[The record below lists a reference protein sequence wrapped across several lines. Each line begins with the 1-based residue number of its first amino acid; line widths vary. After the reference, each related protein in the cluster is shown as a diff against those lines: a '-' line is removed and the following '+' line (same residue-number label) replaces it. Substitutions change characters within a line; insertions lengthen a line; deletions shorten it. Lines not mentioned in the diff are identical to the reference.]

1 MVIVSSQENAFTN
14 EESTEFIQNLRTQ
27 VNDLPYVATE
37 ENLREITNTSDK
49 DELIN
54 KIGQAVGNGSQ
65 NNDNI
70 NVAGLLQKDREDL
83 IKSDDTY
90 MYCATEESVN
100 IINYTNGLKHV
111 SAIKLDDEFK
121 PQKMELE
128 NNTLVVVGNLKE
140 NNSEQETGEDSQRD
154 PDTEKTVV
162 YVYDVTNVNAPVQKR
177 KVAVDGYAVDTS
189 FEGNYVYL
197 VANSSVFDNYK
208 NGHFVAPSYT
218 DTANGDAV
226 TIMDFSNMQYFPEM
240 GGDSYT
246 VVMAINIADNKQDT
260 SAKSFLCAGDNVSLF
275 GSNLYV
281 AKNRYT
287 AFDSSDK
294 TENTRI
300 YRFSLANGEFTRNA
314 YGEVKDTLLITTL

>member
-1 MVIVSSQENAFTN
+1 MDSENASLVDNTREKKLDYNTKIFADKGVDYVPITVFANAFNKYLYYYNGMVIVSSQENAFTN

-128 NNTLVVVGNLKE
+128 T
-140 NNSEQETGEDSQRD
+140 T
-154 PDTEKTVV
+154 
-162 YVYDVTNVNAPVQKR
+162 
-177 KVAVDGYAVDTS
+177 
-189 FEGNYVYL
+189 
-197 VANSSVFDNYK
+197 
-208 NGHFVAPSYT
+208 H
-218 DTANGDAV
+218 
-226 TIMDFSNMQYFPEM
+226 
-240 GGDSYT
+240 
-246 VVMAINIADNKQDT
+246 
-260 SAKSFLCAGDNVSLF
+260 
-275 GSNLYV
+275 
-281 AKNRYT
+281 
-287 AFDSSDK
+287 
-294 TENTRI
+294 
-300 YRFSLANGEFTRNA
+300 
-314 YGEVKDTLLITTL
+314 LLL